1 VLERGVRELLLAQGA
16 VLAEGARAPGVVGV
30 VVTPLRVKQ
39 GRQGEGAK

>member
-1 VLERGVRELLLAQGA
+1 MFERGARVLLLAQGA
-16 VLAEGARAPGVVGV
+16 VLAEGARAPGIVGV